1 MALSQDLKEFLR
13 LLVEHEVVFMLVG
26 AHAVAVHGY
35 PRGTGDIA
43 FWIRRDEAN
52 ARKLLAALDAFGFGL
67 PGLAVADLMDENAV
81 IQLGRELHRID
92 LLTFLTGLDFD
103 DCLPRA
109 LDVRYEN
116 LPLRVIG
123 REDLL
128 RNKRA
133 TGRLKDRM
141 DVDEFERAEREGIK
155 GNE

>member
-1 MALSQDLKEFLR
+1 MALSQDLKEFLQ

-35 PRGTGDIA
+35 PRGTGDID

-52 ARKLLAALDAFGFGL
+52 ASKILAALDEFGFGSL
-67 PGLAVADLMDENAV
+67 GLAIADLMDENAV
-81 IQLGRELHRID
+81 IQLGREPHRID

-103 DCLPRA
+103 ECLPRA

-141 DVDEFERAEREGIK
+141 DVDEFERAEREGEVK
-155 GNE
+155 E